1 MDEINPYAA
10 PQHDLPPDAATNDA
24 DQKTG
29 PDIWRDGKLLVLRH
43 GAVLPDRC
51 VKCNAPA
58 EGRRKRKSVQWSEPI
73 RFLGFSFYGRRE
85 AKVEF
90 GICSRCAWRRQKR
103 VLIVLSL
110 QFLAFLLLFTFAPD
124 DKLLGIASGAGR
136 PLPLSQ
142 GIFAAIM
149 VASAIY
155 AMLFVSEPV
164 WIHQADKNW
173 IWLKKIKPA
182 YLAQFPPFTDH

>member
-10 PQHDLPPDAATNDA
+10 PQSDPPKAATNDA
-24 DQKTG
+24 DKRPG
-29 PDIWRDGKLLVLRH
+29 DVWRDGKLLVMRH

-124 DKLLGIASGAGR
+124 DALLGMAPGAGR

-142 GIFAAIM
+142 GVPAAIM
-149 VASAIY
+149 VASAVY
-155 AMLFVSEPV
+155 AMVFISEPV
-164 WIHQADKNW
+164 WVHQADKNW
-173 IWLKKIKPA
+173 ILLKKIDPS
-182 YLAQFPPFTDH
+182 YLAQFPPFIYH